1 MNPKPM
7 FAPKLGFLRL
17 HDHMEI
23 REKREHILRTQNKK
37 FELKCNILLFIV
49 YINHQRYPLTWSQL
63 YETLI

>member
-1 MNPKPM
+1 M

-49 YINHQRYPLTWSQL
+49 YINHQRYPLT
-63 YETLI
+63 